1 MNKRNN
7 TTLAVGL
14 GCLLLLLCIGGA
26 VAVAAVFL
34 PAARS
39 VDIFG
44 DPPFEFETAPSQVT
58 RIVTET
64 EEVVGTPAPFETE
77 IDVPSVS
84 ATQGAIA
91 TLPASVREATGERG
105 PEEAAQGGAELQP
118 GATPFEGDHLIQ
130 LYRAA
135 NPGVVSIRVLA
146 AGPLGAGEG
155 AGSGFIID
163 EDGHIVTNEHVVQG
177 AELVT
182 VIFYDGFEAEA
193 EVVGG
198 DDDSD
203 LAVLRVSEMAEG
215 THALPIGDSNNVQAG
230 EWVVAIGNP
239 FSFSSSMTLGVVS
252 AVGRAIPGLVQG
264 FSIPQVIQTDAAINP
279 GNSGGPLLNMNG
291 EVVGVNAQIRT
302 DAGVR
307 ANSGVGFAIPSNVV
321 RLVAPVLI
329 ETGAYRWPYLGV
341 SGPGNGVDLALQ
353 RANNL
358 PDQLGAYVHF
368 VQPDTPAAAAGLQGS
383 TGRQTVFGQAVA
395 VGGDVIVGFNGEPV
409 VDFADMLSRI
419 AFSQVGEE
427 VALTVRR
434 NGDLIEVPVTLAAR
448 PANVDLFQQIEPEP

>member
-26 VAVAAVFL
+26 VAVVAFFVPTIRSTDVF
-34 PAARS
+34 R
-39 VDIFG
+39 DT
-44 DPPFEFETAPSQVT
+44 PFEFESAPFEVT
-58 RIVTET
+58 RVVAPER
-64 EEVVGTPAPFETE
+64 EVAVGTPDVAQTG
-77 IDVPSVS
+77 IDSPAQS
-84 ATQGAIA
+84 ATQSAIP

-105 PEEAAQGGAELQP
+105 PEDEAQLQP
-118 GATPFEGDHLIQ
+118 GASPIAADHLAQ

-163 EDGHIVTNEHVVQG
+163 DDGHIVTNEHVVQG
-177 AELVT
+177 AQLVT
-182 VIFYDGFEAEA
+182 VVFYNGFEAEA

-215 THALPIGDSNNVQAG
+215 AHPLPIGDSNAVQAG

-239 FSFSSSMTLGVVS
+239 FGFSSSMTLGIVS
-252 AVGRAIPGLVQG
+252 AVGRAIPGLVEG

-321 RLVAPVLI
+321 RLVAPVLV
-329 ETGAYRWPYLGV
+329 ETGAYQWPYLGV
-341 SGPGNGVDLALQ
+341 QGFGYGVDLALQ
-353 RANNL
+353 EANDL
-358 PDQLGAYVHF
+358 PDQLGAYVHV
-368 VQPDTPAAAAGLQGS
+368 VQPNTPAAEAGLRGS
-383 TGRQTVFGQAVA
+383 RGQQTALGQAVA
-395 VGGDVIVGFNGEPV
+395 VGGDVIIAFNGEQV
-409 VDFADMLSRI
+409 IDFADMLSRI

-427 VALTVRR
+427 VTLTVRR
-434 NGDLIEVPVTLAAR
+434 DGELIDVPVTLAAR
-448 PANVDLFQQIEPEP
+448 PASVDIFQQVEP

>member
-39 VDIFG
+39 VDIFR
-44 DPPFEFETAPSQVT
+44 DPPFEIESPPFQVT
-58 RIVTET
+58 RIVTES
-64 EEVVGTPAPFETE
+64 EEVAVGTPAPPGAEV
-77 IDVPSVS
+77 DLPSLS

-105 PEEAAQGGAELQP
+105 PEEAAEGEGAFQP
-118 GATPFEGDHLIQ
+118 GASPFAGDHLTQ

-135 NPGVVSIRVLA
+135 NPGVVSIQVLA
-146 AGPLGAGEG
+146 AGPLGAGTG

-163 EDGHIVTNEHVVQG
+163 DAGHIVTNEHVVQG

-182 VIFYDGFEAEA
+182 VVFYNGFEAEA

-203 LAVLRVSEMAEG
+203 LAVLRVSELAEG
-215 THALPIGDSNNVQAG
+215 AHALPIGDSNNVVPG

-239 FSFSSSMTLGVVS
+239 FSFSSSMTLGIVS

-329 ETGAYRWPYLGV
+329 ETGSYQWPYLGV
-341 SGPGNGVDLALQ
+341 QGPGNGVDLALQ

-358 PDQLGAYVHF
+358 PDQQGAYVHI

-383 TGRQTVFGQAVA
+383 TGRQTAFGQSVA
-395 VGGDVIVGFNGEPV
+395 AGGDVIVGFNGEPV

-427 VALTVRR
+427 VVLTVRR
-434 NGDLIEVPVTLAAR
+434 NGELIEVPVTLAPR
-448 PANVDLFQQIEPEP
+448 PSNVDLFQQVEP